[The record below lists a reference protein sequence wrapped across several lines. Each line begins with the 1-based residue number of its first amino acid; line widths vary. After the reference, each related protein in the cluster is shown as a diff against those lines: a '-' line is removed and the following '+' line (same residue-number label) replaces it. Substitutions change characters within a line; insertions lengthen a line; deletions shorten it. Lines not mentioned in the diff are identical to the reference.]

1 MPALYG
7 SKAEAKVLGAMTKL
21 NQAMAYTENDT
32 SMPIEEKRKQME
44 ELLAMKRTILDM
56 GMGVIK
62 KVEED

>member
-1 MPALYG
+1 
-7 SKAEAKVLGAMTKL
+7 
-21 NQAMAYTENDT
+21 MAYTENDT

-44 ELLAMKRTILDM
+44 ELLAMKRNILDM